1 MPLRQETVGTTAK
14 RIVDYNPKRTSLL
27 IQNASGSDVY
37 IYPGPKDVTAKGLV
51 LMAGQAFSINIL
63 TEKTETKNAWYA
75 QTLTGTADVRIFE
88 DFE

>member
-1 MPLRQETVGTTAK
+1 MPIRREIVGTTAK

-27 IQNASGSDVY
+27 IQNSSGSDVF
-37 IYPGPKDVTAKGLV
+37 IYPGPKGVAEKGLV

-75 QTLTGTADVRIFE
+75 QTITGTADVRIFE

>member
-37 IYPGPKDVTAKGLV
+37 IYPGPKDVTEKGLV

>member
-1 MPLRQETVGTTAK
+1 MPIRKVIVGTTAE

-37 IYPGPKDVTAKGLV
+37 IYPGPKGITENGLV
-51 LMAGQAFSINIL
+51 LVAGQAFSINIL
-63 TEKTETKNAWYA
+63 TEKTETKNVWYA
-75 QTLTGTADVRIFE
+75 QTTTGTADVRIFE

>member
-1 MPLRQETVGTTAK
+1 MPIRREIVDTTAK

-27 IQNASGSDVY
+27 IQNASGVDVY
-37 IYPGPKDVTAKGLV
+37 IYPGPKEVAEKGLV

-75 QTLTGTADVRIFE
+75 RTTAGIADVRIFE